1 MFDAELV
8 GYTELHF
15 VRRLLDEVETAME
28 LLYAKVLLGALESM
42 ELDNLVDDEL
52 ELNELLADAAR
63 FEVELAIA
71 LLEVDNIAE
80 LEADETRDEEAEKT
94 MFVLLELAEIDNA
107 AVLLLDDVTEETAE
121 ALLGMKELEAA
132 A

>member
-1 MFDAELV
+1 M
-8 GYTELHF
+8 
-15 VRRLLDEVETAME
+15 RRLLDEVETAME